1 VNARPRTIV
10 AIGGGSFRTYPGNAL
25 DTWLLARTGAARPRV
40 AFLPTAGGDP
50 EPAIEAFTRSF
61 LERGALPTVVRL
73 FQRDIVDLSATLL
86 TQDLIL
92 VSGGNTANLMQIW
105 RVHGVDAILR
115 AAYEQGIVL
124 AGWSAGGLCW
134 FDSGVTDS
142 YHVTQ
147 LAPLG
152 GLLGI
157 LPGSFCPHYNSE
169 ENRRPIYRGLVAT
182 GLLPAGL
189 AADDGVGLL
198 YEDGFFREALGFL
211 PSGSAWRVEPDGAG
225 GATESA
231 VPSRSLVGA

>member
-1 VNARPRTIV
+1 VSARVRTIV

-61 LERGALPTVVRL
+61 LERGAVPTVVRL
-73 FQRDIVDLSATLL
+73 FERDIVDLAATLL
-86 TQDLIL
+86 AQDLIL

-105 RVHGVDAILR
+105 SVHGVDTILR

-142 YHVTQ
+142 FHVTQ
-147 LAPLG
+147 LAPLS

-157 LPGSFCPHYNSE
+157 LSGSFCPHYDSE

-182 GLLPAGL
+182 GALPAGL

-198 YEDGFFREALGFL
+198 YEDGVFQEALSFL
-211 PSGSAWRVEPDGAG
+211 PGASAWRVEPDGRG
-225 GATESA
+225 GAKESA
-231 VPSRSLVGA
+231 VPARSLVGT

>member
-1 VNARPRTIV
+1 VNARPCTIV

-40 AFLPTAGGDP
+40 AFLPTAAGDP

-73 FQRDIVDLSATLL
+73 FQRDIVDLASALL
-86 TQDLIL
+86 AQDLIL

-169 ENRRPIYRGLVAT
+169 ENRRPIYQGLVAS
-182 GLLPAGL
+182 GALPAGL

-198 YEDGFFREALGFL
+198 YEDGVFREALGFL
-211 PSGSAWRVEPDGAG
+211 PGGSAWRVEPEGAG
-225 GATESA
+225 GARESA
-231 VPSRSLVGA
+231 VPARLLPGA